1 MRGGVGG
8 GVGNWY
14 LLTPS
19 ALALWE
25 FIVAVAAVGSCCS
38 AFKMHD
44 SVSLDALFNFQ
55 QWETKRELWNTHE
68 QKTRPCEEDKEML
81 EVRDLVGGFTKTP
94 H

>member
-38 AFKMHD
+38 AFTMHD
-44 SVSLDALFNFQ
+44 SVSLDVLFNFQ
-55 QWETKRELWNTHE
+55 QWETRL
-68 QKTRPCEEDKEML
+68 CGEDKEML
-81 EVRDLVGGFTKTP
+81 EVQDLVGGFTKTP